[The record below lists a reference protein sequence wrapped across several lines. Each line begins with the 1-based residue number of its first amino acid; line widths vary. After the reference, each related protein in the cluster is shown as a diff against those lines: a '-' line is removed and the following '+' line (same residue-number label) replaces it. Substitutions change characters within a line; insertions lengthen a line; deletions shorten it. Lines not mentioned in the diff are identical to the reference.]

1 MVSSFVTAESYVMSF
16 PFYDR
21 IEESEWLR
29 DSLKQVLNDCSRMLV
44 ITGRR
49 RVGKTALVN
58 HVFEDGR
65 VSYLFLFVNKEMT
78 TQGNLQAFWKDNAE
92 ALNLKNLTIQ
102 TQSFSELFQFLFERA
117 ESQPMVLM
125 IDEFQNLE
133 SLEPSFFGELQKYWD
148 RRRKKTKMLL
158 ILTGSVATAMR
169 EITENI
175 NAPLYGRKDGQ
186 LILQP
191 FSTATVKKILSDFN
205 PDYTPEDLLT
215 LHMIAGG
222 VPKYIEEMMQSGRT
236 DSASMLRAALTPSSY
251 FITEGE
257 TLLRTEFKD
266 DYALYFQILSNIA
279 SGKSKRSEILSS
291 FEKNNVE
298 SQLYKLENYWRI
310 IRREE
315 PVGGAA
321 TNRGHRFVLTDPF
334 LLFWF
339 RYIYP
344 NRSLI
349 EFGKTRRLLE
359 RVNQTLPDFVGRHVL
374 ESYFKKQLWESGNF
388 NEVGSWWDRK
398 GENEIDI
405 VAVNPFDKEILFV
418 EVKRNRSK
426 YDEDTLRS
434 RALLFLSLH
443 REYQKFAVKLECRSL
458 EDL

>member
-65 VSYLFLFVNKEMT
+65 VPYLFLFVNKEMP

-133 SLEPSFFGELQKYWD
+133 TLEPSFFGELQKYWD
-148 RRRKKTKMLL
+148 RRRKKQDAPDSHRIGCHRHARDYGEHQCAALRTERRTVDSSTLL
-158 ILTGSVATAMR
+158 HR
-169 EITENI
+169 H
-175 NAPLYGRKDGQ
+175 GQ
-186 LILQP
+186 
-191 FSTATVKKILSDFN
+191 KILSDFN

-251 FITEGE
+251 FVTEGE

-321 TNRGHRFVLTDPF
+321 TNRGHRFVLADPF

-359 RVNQTLPDFVGRHVL
+359 RVDQTLPDFVGRHVL

-388 NEVGSWWDRK
+388 NEVGSWWDRR

-426 YDEDTLRS
+426 YDEDKLRS

-443 REYQKFAVKLECRSL
+443 REYQNSP
-458 EDL
+458 